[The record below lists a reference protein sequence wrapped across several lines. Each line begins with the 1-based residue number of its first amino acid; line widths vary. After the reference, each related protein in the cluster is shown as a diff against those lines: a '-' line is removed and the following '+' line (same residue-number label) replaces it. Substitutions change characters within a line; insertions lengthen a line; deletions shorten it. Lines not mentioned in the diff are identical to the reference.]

1 MTTNT
6 KGTTMEPIEKSFLLR
21 MPAELAD
28 RFDQV
33 VAAKYT
39 TRSALV
45 RELMAREVDAFFAG
59 KLPVLPPY
67 QESNHANN

>member
-1 MTTNT
+1 
-6 KGTTMEPIEKSFLLR
+6 METPEKSFLLR

-45 RELMAREVDAFFAG
+45 RELMAREVETFFATR
-59 KLPVLPPY
+59 PQV
-67 QESNHANN
+67 QTNATD

>member
-1 MTTNT
+1 
-6 KGTTMEPIEKSFLLR
+6 MEAIEKSFLLR

-59 KLPVLPPY
+59 KLHVPPPA
-67 QESNHANN
+67 QEVNHAAN

>member
-1 MTTNT
+1 METT
-6 KGTTMEPIEKSFLLR
+6 EKAFLLR
-21 MPAELAD
+21 MPTELAD

-45 RELMAREVDAFFAG
+45 RELMAREVETFFVTR
-59 KLPVLPPY
+59 PQVQP
-67 QESNHANN
+67 HATV

>member
-1 MTTNT
+1 M
-6 KGTTMEPIEKSFLLR
+6 SSRLLR

-45 RELMAREVDAFFAG
+45 RELMAREVETFFATR
-59 KLPVLPPY
+59 PQVQP
-67 QESNHANN
+67 HANT

>member
-1 MTTNT
+1 
-6 KGTTMEPIEKSFLLR
+6 METLEKSFLLR

-59 KLPVLPPY
+59 RLYVLPLA
-67 QESNHANN
+67 QDDNNANN

>member
-1 MTTNT
+1 
-6 KGTTMEPIEKSFLLR
+6 METLEKSFLLR

-45 RELMAREVDAFFAG
+45 RELMAREVETFFVTR
-59 KLPVLPPY
+59 PQVQP
-67 QESNHANN
+67 HATD